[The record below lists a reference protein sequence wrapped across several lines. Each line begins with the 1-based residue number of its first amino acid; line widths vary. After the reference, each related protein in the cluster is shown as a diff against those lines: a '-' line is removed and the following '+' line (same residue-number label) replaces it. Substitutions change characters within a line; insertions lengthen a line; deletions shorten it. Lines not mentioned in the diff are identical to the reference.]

1 MAAPSPSQL
10 PFGRCVEELD
20 TDHGHIATVRL
31 AVAKQPHTS
40 AEQTHFYRWGW
51 LQGEEGQAICW
62 EGQEDTPPT
71 GGAGRI
77 PSSVPLER
85 QQPVS
90 RTVCASLCAAWEK
103 MHRDLQHTVWD
114 LEELRLELEK
124 GNADVSKL

>member
-62 EGQEDTPPT
+62 EGQEDTPLSWCVEQDST
-71 GGAGRI
+71 YTETREWG
-77 PSSVPLER
+77 
-85 QQPVS
+85 
-90 RTVCASLCAAWEK
+90 
-103 MHRDLQHTVWD
+103 
-114 LEELRLELEK
+114 
-124 GNADVSKL
+124 